1 MTNLPSLIQS
11 TSNYLIAT
19 NMSTSDMVS
28 LGLAVK
34 NIDLNN
40 QLHYQQLQGVGQVL
54 YDDIL
59 KAKNDEIVIDEQ
71 QMKSVIAD
79 NFFK

>member
-1 MTNLPSLIQS
+1 M
-11 TSNYLIAT
+11 IAT

-34 NIDLNN
+34 NFDPNKQVN
-40 QLHYQQLQGVGQVL
+40 YQQLQGVGESL

-59 KAKNDEIVIDEQ
+59 KAKNDEIVIDQQ
-71 QMKSVIAD
+71 QMQSIIAKD
-79 NFFK
+79 FQN